1 MPARSITG
9 WSVAVLLLVTTL
21 VSATVAYRAQRQA
34 AYWEAQWLA
43 ADDQE
48 PVEAASAE
56 TALVPRPD
64 VPVLERVPD
73 EAAARIAE
81 LELAL
86 ADRDA
91 QIANMRDMMR
101 RFSAPPAVEV
111 TDPEQAPARSPGDW
125 LERLREEDPER
136 YEEVVQRRAE
146 MRQRINESF
155 ARKAAHFLYRDTE
168 AMTPEEQVAHADM
181 LSLLESTWALAEQ
194 VQDDSLPWEERRTM
208 RRELMEQVAVL
219 QPMLEVARNQE
230 LYQMGVQL
238 GYDEEG
244 AVQFVEYINDMNEV
258 TTFQG
263 FWMGRGAGRSMGAGR

>member
-9 WSVAVLLLVTTL
+9 WSIAVLLLVTTL

-43 ADDQE
+43 ADEQE
-48 PVEAASAE
+48 PMVAATAE
-56 TALVPRPD
+56 TLLAPRPD
-64 VPVLERVPD
+64 VPELERVPD

-81 LELAL
+81 LELSL

-101 RFSAPPAVEV
+101 RFPAPPAAEV
-111 TDPEQAPARSPGDW
+111 TDPEQVPARSPGDW

-194 VQDDSLPWEERRTM
+194 VQDDSLPWDERRTM

-219 QPMLEVARNQE
+219 QPMLEAARNQE

-238 GYDEEG
+238 GYDDEG